1 MSDTKENILTTA
13 LSLFAQNGY
22 EAVSVS
28 MIAGVLGVTKGALY
42 KHYKNKRDI
51 FNSIVERMYQID
63 TERAKKYC
71 VPQGTLDEM
80 SEEYKN
86 TEFNNIAQ
94 FALAQFDFWTT
105 DAFAS
110 NFRKMLTLEQYKT
123 PEMNTLYQY
132 CIVSGPIKYL
142 ENLFSEMIKKGILKK
157 IDAKQLAIEFYAPFF
172 LLISTSD
179 EFKNNDLN
187 AKNKLTT
194 HIQRFIENNKID
206 RK

>member
-1 MSDTKENILTTA
+1 MSDTKENILITA

-28 MIAGVLGVTKGALY
+28 MIAGALGVTKGALY

-51 FNSIVERMYQID
+51 FNSIVERMYQLD
-63 TERAKKYC
+63 TECAKKYC
-71 VPQGTLDEM
+71 VPEGTLDEM
-80 SEEYKN
+80 LEGYQN
-86 TEFNNIAQ
+86 TKFNNIVQ

-105 DAFAS
+105 DVFAS

-123 PEMNTLYQY
+123 PEMNALYQN

-172 LLISTSD
+172 LLISISD

-194 HIQRFIENNKID
+194 HLQRFIENNKME
-206 RK
+206 

>member
-1 MSDTKENILTTA
+1 MSDTKENILRTA

-86 TEFNNIAQ
+86 TEFNNIVQ

-105 DAFAS
+105 DVFAS

-142 ENLFSEMIKKGILKK
+142 ENLFSEMIKKGILNK
-157 IDAKQLAIEFYAPFF
+157 IDPKQLAIEFYAPFF

>member
-1 MSDTKENILTTA
+1 MSDTKENILIAA
-13 LSLFAQNGY
+13 LNLFAQNRY
-22 EAVSVS
+22 ESVSVR
-28 MIAGVLGVTKGALY
+28 MIALALAITNGALY
-42 KHYKNKRDI
+42 KHYKNKQDI
-51 FNSIVERMYQID
+51 FNSIVERMYQLD

-71 VPQGTLDEM
+71 VPEGTLDEM
-80 SEEYKN
+80 LEEYQN
-86 TEFNNIAQ
+86 TDLNNIVQ

-105 DAFAS
+105 DVFAS

-123 PEMNTLYQY
+123 PEMNALYQN

-194 HIQRFIENNKID
+194 HIQRFIESNKME
-206 RK
+206 

>member
-1 MSDTKENILTTA
+1 MSDTKGNILTTA

-28 MIAGVLGVTKGALY
+28 MIAGALGVTKGALY

-51 FNSIVERMYQID
+51 FNSIVERMYQLD

-71 VPQGTLDEM
+71 VPEGTLDEM

-86 TEFNNIAQ
+86 TEFNNIVQ

-105 DAFAS
+105 DVFAS
-110 NFRKMLTLEQYKT
+110 DFRKMLTLEQYKN
-123 PEMNTLYQY
+123 PEMNALYQN

-142 ENLFSEMIKKGILKK
+142 ENLFSEMIKKDILKK